1 MDNPDS
7 TLGGQ
12 KLHNILGIVGSPRK
26 SGNTE
31 LLVERVLDAAR
42 REGAATSLFALAGRK
57 IEPCLACDEC
67 VGGPPEFCVQDDD
80 MKELYPLMV
89 WADAIVF
96 GTPVYM
102 GTMTAQL
109 KAVFDRARPLW
120 LMDNALSR
128 KVAAAIAVGEGR
140 WGGQELAIQQ
150 VYWAA
155 LNHGMIV
162 VGGACLPYGN
172 WEVCGVAGEP
182 GAILND
188 ADALSAADGLGR
200 RLARLKISA

>member
-1 MDNPDS
+1 V
-7 TLGGQ
+7 
-12 KLHNILGIVGSPRK
+12 HNILGIAGSPRK

-31 LLVERVLDAAR
+31 LLMERVLDAAR
-42 REGAATSLFALAGRK
+42 REGAATSLFALAGKK

-67 VGGPPEFCVQDDD
+67 VGGPPEFCVQRDD
-80 MKELYPLMV
+80 MSELYPLML

-102 GTMTAQL
+102 GTMSAQL

-120 LMDNALSR
+120 LMDNSLS
-128 KVAAAIAVGEGR
+128 KKIASAISVGEGR

-155 LNHGMIV
+155 MNHGMIV
-162 VGGACLPYGN
+162 AGGVCMPSGN

-188 ADALSAADGLGR
+188 GDALQAAAALGK
-200 RLARLKISA
+200 RLARLTLTTA